1 MKVRGGPEADMMR
14 RAVVGLFTLV
24 LGVLSL
30 SLLAEAEQ
38 AKVYRVGVILPGG
51 LYYAVIEG
59 LRDGLRELGLAE
71 GKHFVLEIRDTKGDL
86 KAVEAVAR
94 DLEREKVN
102 LIYAVS
108 TSVTIAV
115 KRATA
120 DIPIVFNVG
129 TDPVAAGLVESFAK
143 PGGRLTGVHRLT
155 TDLTAKR
162 LEILKEILPKLRRV
176 LTFYDPNNPS
186 ARESSKS
193 AREAAQHLRIEL
205 VERHVASV
213 EELRAGLG
221 ALRVGEADAFFY
233 WPDAMVLSQAQLII
247 DTARAKRLATMFSE
261 RTIVAKGALASY
273 GVNYHEA
280 GRLSAK
286 HVQRVLAGT
295 NPKDLPVEN
304 ADRLELVLNLR
315 TARELGLTIPRSILH
330 RADKVIQ

>member
-1 MKVRGGPEADMMR
+1 MMR

-30 SLLAEAEQ
+30 LAEAEQ
-38 AKVYRVGVILPGG
+38 TTVYRVGVIHAGG
-51 LYYAVIEG
+51 PYYATIDG
-59 LRDGLRELGLAE
+59 LRDGLRELGLEE

-94 DLEREKVN
+94 NLEREKVN
-102 LIYAVS
+102 LIYAVP
-108 TSVTIAV
+108 TSVTTAV

-120 DIPIVFNVG
+120 DIPIVFTVG

-143 PGGRLTGVHRLT
+143 PGGRLTGVHLLG

-176 LTFYDPNNPS
+176 LTFYNPNNRS

-221 ALRVGEADAFFY
+221 ALRAGEADAFLY
-233 WPDAMVLSQAQLII
+233 VGAAMVTSQAQWII
-247 DTARAKRLATMFSE
+247 AAAKAKRLPTMFHDRSF
-261 RTIVAKGALASY
+261 VAQGALASY
-273 GVNYHEA
+273 GVNSREA

-286 HVQRVLAGT
+286 HVQRVLAGAS
-295 NPKDLPVEN
+295 PKDLPVEN
-304 ADRLELVLNLR
+304 TDRLELVLNLR
-315 TARELGLTIPRSILH
+315 TARELGLTIPPSILL

>member
-1 MKVRGGPEADMMR
+1 MMR

-30 SLLAEAEQ
+30 SLLAEAQQ

-51 LYYAVIEG
+51 PYYSRIDG
-59 LRDGLRELGLAE
+59 LRDGLRELGLEE

-94 DLEREKVN
+94 NLEREKVN
-102 LIYAVS
+102 LIYAVT
-108 TSVTIAV
+108 TSVTTVV

-120 DIPIVFNVG
+120 DIPIVFAVG
-129 TDPVAAGLVESFAK
+129 LDPVAAGLVESFAK
-143 PGGRLTGVHRLT
+143 PGGRLTGVHLLG

-176 LTFYDPNNPS
+176 LTFYNPNNRS

-193 AREAAQHLRIEL
+193 AREAAQHLRVEF

-221 ALRVGEADAFFY
+221 ALRAGEADAFFY
-233 WPDAMVLSQAQLII
+233 VGDAMVTSQAQWII
-247 DTARAKRLATMFSE
+247 AAAKAKRLPTMFHDRSF
-261 RTIVAKGALASY
+261 VAQGALASY
-273 GVNYHEA
+273 GVNSREA

-304 ADRLELVLNLR
+304 TDRFELVLNLR
-315 TARELGLTIPRSILH
+315 TAREVGLTIPPSILL
-330 RADKVIQ
+330 RADEVIQ

>member
-1 MKVRGGPEADMMR
+1 MMR
-14 RAVVGLFTLV
+14 WAVVGLFTLV
-24 LGVLSL
+24 LSVLSL

-38 AKVYRVGVILPGG
+38 TTVYRVGVILPGG
-51 LYYAVIEG
+51 PLNAAIEG
-59 LRDGLRELGLAE
+59 LPDGLRELGLEE

-94 DLEREKVN
+94 NLEREKVN
-102 LIYAVS
+102 LIYAVP
-108 TSVTIAV
+108 TSVTTVV

-120 DIPIVFNVG
+120 DIPIVFTVG
-129 TDPVAAGLVESFAK
+129 TDPVATGLVESFAK
-143 PGGRLTGVHRLT
+143 PGGRLTGVHSLG

-176 LTFYDPNNPS
+176 LTFYNPNNRAS
-186 ARESSKS
+186 RVSSKS

-221 ALRVGEADAFFY
+221 ALRAGEADAFFY
-233 WPDAMVLSQAQLII
+233 VQDAMVASQAHWII
-247 DTARAKRLATMFSE
+247 DAAKAKRLPTMFQDRSV
-261 RTIVAKGALASY
+261 VAQGALASY
-273 GVNYHEA
+273 GVNFREA

-295 NPKDLPVEN
+295 NPKDLPIEN
-304 ADRLELVLNLR
+304 TDRVELVLNVR
-315 TARELGLTIPRSILH
+315 TARELGLTIPQSILL
-330 RADKVIQ
+330 RADEVIQ